1 MNPPTKPL
9 WNATKTETIAYLGRA
24 TIAKHGAKG
33 VRYRHTNHANSDG
46 ESKVL
51 IFESHRQAAKWINP
65 LGPAA

>member
-9 WNATKTETIAYLGRA
+9 SNVTKTETLTYLGRA

-33 VRYRHTNHANSDG
+33 VRYRHTDQRDSGG

-51 IFESHRQAAKWINP
+51 VFESHRQAAKWINP
-65 LGPAA
+65 LGTP